1 VATSVIE
8 IESVAVRIWVKER
21 VGESVSAMLSVAER
35 TNAWAARVATSEKE
49 MVSVQLR
56 T

>member
-1 VATSVIE
+1 MATSE
-8 IESVAVRIWVKER
+8 IEMLSVVVRMRVNER